1 MQCSYH
7 TAPGLGYCGPPR
19 YSASHPRFL
28 ARSAGRTR
36 SASRRHIHA
45 FEIRGAALQH
55 IQKLSAFS
63 CVEPHG
69 HLLLN
74 SGDRMVCASEQ
85 VVRAC
90 GEFDLAHSAVVR
102 MSRPRDQVRP
112 LQAREQIVT
121 ATEDVMAHRP
131 GFRLGNIH
139 ASLDGARRNRTA
151 NSARKIMQTRVSIR
165 LRSRLTSRET

>member
-1 MQCSYH
+1 
-7 TAPGLGYCGPPR
+7 
-19 YSASHPRFL
+19 
-28 ARSAGRTR
+28 
-36 SASRRHIHA
+36 
-45 FEIRGAALQH
+45 
-55 IQKLSAFS
+55 
-63 CVEPHG
+63 
-69 HLLLN
+69 LLN

-139 ASLDGARRNRTA
+139 ASLDGARVTYNAQWSTEEDFKTTLSDPDAREHFTSVNTIA
-151 NSARKIMQTRVSIR
+151 SAEPHLYRVESVHH
-165 LRSRLTSRET
+165 S